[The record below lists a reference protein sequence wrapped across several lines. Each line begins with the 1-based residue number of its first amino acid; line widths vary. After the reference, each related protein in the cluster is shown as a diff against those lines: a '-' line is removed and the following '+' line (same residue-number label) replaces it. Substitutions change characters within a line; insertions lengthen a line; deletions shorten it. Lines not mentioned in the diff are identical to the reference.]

1 MDFRFVRVWP
11 GSTEAKLSNRICHI
25 EIDESGLKAATPQ
38 IEQERRVAIYDLL
51 EENSFG
57 LPLREGRAV
66 PPGPYRL
73 ALAIR
78 EGRLVFDIAQ
88 ETGDKLGEFHLSLG
102 PFRQVVK
109 DYFQICEN
117 YFDAVKRLPPG
128 QIEAIDMA
136 RRGIHNEGAR
146 VLQERLE
153 GKADV
158 DMDTARRLFT
168 LICVLHWG

>member
-1 MDFRFVRVWP
+1 MTDR
-11 GSTEAKLSNRICHI
+11 LCHI
-25 EIDESGLKAATPQ
+25 DIDERGLARPTPE
-38 IEQERRVAIYDLL
+38 IEQERKVAIFDLL
-51 EENSFG
+51 EDNSFA
-57 LPLREGRAV
+57 LPRREDRPV

-73 ALAIR
+73 GLAIR
-78 EGRLVFDIAQ
+78 EGRLVFDLATDDAQ
-88 ETGDKLGEFHLSLG
+88 KIGEFHLSLG

-109 DYFQICEN
+109 DYFQICES
-117 YFDAVKRLPPG
+117 YFEAVKRLPPS

-153 GKADV
+153 GKAAV
-158 DMDTARRLFT
+158 DIDTARRLFT

>member
-1 MDFRFVRVWP
+1 M
-11 GSTEAKLSNRICHI
+11 TNRLCHI
-25 EIDESGLKAATPQ
+25 EIDERGLAHATPE
-38 IEQERRVAIYDLL
+38 IEQERRVAIFDLL
-51 EENSFG
+51 EENSFA
-57 LPLREGRAV
+57 LPSREDRRV

-73 ALAIR
+73 GLAIR
-78 EGRLVFDIAQ
+78 DGRLVFDISDEAT
-88 ETGDKLGEFHLSLG
+88 EKVGEFHLSLG

-117 YFDAVKRLPPG
+117 YFDAVKRLPPS

-146 VLQERLE
+146 VLQERLD
-153 GKADV
+153 GKAEV
-158 DMDTARRLFT
+158 DIDTARRLFT